1 MKGLYLLIDALV
13 FAGPLTRAFEPRIRY
28 IGQTR
33 HLAFATLLM
42 MLLFIPWDVA
52 KPPTESG
59 DSIRSTSWVPLFGVY
74 LLKNG
79 YFL

>member
-28 IGQTR
+28 IKQTK

-52 KPPTESG
+52 KTAYGVWGFNPKYLMGPSLWG
-59 DSIRSTSWVPLFGVY
+59 LPLEEW
-74 LLKNG
+74 
-79 YFL
+79 